1 MRVSCIEALQ
11 TYPVCHLTIRE
22 ALMRTFTQSLALLA
36 FVAAPCMA
44 TPAFAGSP
52 YYDAPE
58 MSQGMASM
66 PNMPRPMMKR
76 QAGVYSCS
84 HRELHT
90 RLEKKDCR

>member
-1 MRVSCIEALQ
+1 
-11 TYPVCHLTIRE
+11 
-22 ALMRTFTQSLALLA
+22 MRTFTQSMALLA
-36 FVAAPCMA
+36 FVAAPCVA
-44 TPAFAGSP
+44 TPAIAGSP

-58 MSQGMASM
+58 MSQGMAPMASM
-66 PNMPRPMMKR
+66 PMMPRPMMKR